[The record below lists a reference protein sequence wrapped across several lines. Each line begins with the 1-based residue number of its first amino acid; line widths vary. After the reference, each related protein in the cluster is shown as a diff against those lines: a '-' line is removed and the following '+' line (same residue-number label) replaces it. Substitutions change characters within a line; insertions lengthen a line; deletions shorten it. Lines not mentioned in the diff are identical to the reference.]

1 MSHPLL
7 VLARPRMLPLVWLV
21 VFFGYMV
28 GLWEAGVHPRGVSN
42 LARLLFSWTL
52 LHAGTMWLNAAR
64 DRDAGPVAFGQAV
77 RVPPGTHRLGV
88 VTLLL
93 SLAPALSSGP
103 TIAVCAGASVCLSLL
118 YSHPSIAWKGHPIG
132 GPAVNVL
139 GYGILSPLAGIAASR
154 GSISSRTL
162 LLLSI
167 TAFAVAGLYFAAQAF
182 QEEEDRA
189 RGDRTLVATH
199 GPVVVLRTAQ
209 RCFASA
215 GLLAIGGTLGGWFP
229 LPCLLALPLA
239 WRVAPHLRQWSAKP
253 GGGGPADIQVLLRRL
268 LHLLALLVCLAFAE
282 HIWDLLHGELP
293 AGRNTRVVP
302 EPWIRLG

>member
-1 MSHPLL
+1 MNHPLL
-7 VLARPRMLPLVWLV
+7 VLARPKMLPFVWLV

-28 GLWEAGVHPRGVSN
+28 GLWEDGVHPRGLPT
-42 LARLLFSWTL
+42 LARLLLSWTL
-52 LHAGTMWLNAAR
+52 LHTGTMWLNAAR

-77 RVPPGTHRLGV
+77 RVPPGTDRLGMV
-88 VTLLL
+88 ALLL
-93 SLAPALSSGP
+93 SLVPVLFCGP
-103 TIAVCAGASVCLSLL
+103 TIAVCAGTSVLLSLL
-118 YSHPSIAWKGHPIG
+118 YSHPSTAWKGHPIG
-132 GPAVNVL
+132 GPTVNIL

-154 GSISSRTL
+154 GGLSGRTL

-167 TAFAVAGLYFAAQAF
+167 TASAVAGLYFAAQAF
-182 QEEEDRA
+182 QEAEDRA

-199 GPVVVLRTAQ
+199 GPVAVLRASSV
-209 RCFASA
+209 CFGIA

-239 WRVAPHLRQWSAKP
+239 GRVARHLRKWSATP
-253 GGGGPADIQVLLRRL
+253 GGGSPADVQVLLRRL
-268 LHLLALLVCLAFAE
+268 LHLLALLVCVAFAE

-302 EPWIRLG
+302 EAWIRLG